1 MSKRKASEEINSKEK
16 DKYRQTTFNE
26 LNSEAYKKA
35 QQRND
40 EFQSLQ
46 DVGNQFLDMAAN
58 QLSTQHELSTA
69 EQTKVI
75 DLLKTH
81 SEKCVSLIEGIT
93 KEDNLTS
100 RSITKYNRTPNVA
113 PAKDNIKKKNQIE
126 GKDRPNAYDKLISAL
141 TTDEVIS
148 KSDMIQIVSNIK
160 SKTSQFNFESMLMNQ
175 DRSSKQVA
183 DSTNQSSA
191 LLSSCLQ
198 RVELISSIESI
209 QADTLLAL
217 KLNYYLLGR
226 EVYRFIYNILKN
238 TKQSFEEND
247 FPGLFENRV
256 RFHTPFFKH
265 AKQFNADLKSK
276 QIYDAFKKRIET
288 ATKYFQI
295 ASIAGIRT
303 LFSSTEMLQ
312 PSKLKDL
319 NRATLNANLRQ
330 IVENGSFRVINVE
343 IDEIIS
349 GALGYELSN
358 QLLPPQLP
366 KQINY
371 PSITDS
377 GTMPM
382 TPTIYEVTPI
392 TQYQS
397 FVNENNLCYVSSLL
411 NCIASLM
418 DFVPDLVS
426 NLQDCNPIFRQTLS
440 NLKAI
445 KNAILQ
451 GLDPSRLNKNCVND
465 LAQWIFKEELY
476 KSGQFGNPIRVCEG
490 MINKNDLF
498 KYVVGSYWKCKKHG
512 EKSVFKDDYT
522 FNLDYVPEQNE
533 ELNITTVIAN
543 SLNVDKKKRCKFE
556 GCNIPCDI
564 TKRITLWPKILVI
577 ETRAN
582 IRR

>member
-1 MSKRKASEEINSKEK
+1 MSKRKASEELNSKEK
-16 DKYRQTTFNE
+16 DKFRQTTFNE
-26 LNSEAYKKA
+26 LNSDAYKKEK
-35 QQRND
+35 QRND
-40 EFQSLQ
+40 EFQSFQ

-58 QLSTQHELSTA
+58 QLSIHHGLSTA
-69 EQTKVI
+69 DQSKVI

-81 SEKCVSLIEGIT
+81 SEKCVSLIEGIS
-93 KEDNLTS
+93 KEENLIS
-100 RSITKYNRTPNVA
+100 RRATKYTVA
-113 PAKDNIKKKNQIE
+113 PTKHKKQIGIE
-126 GKDRPNAYDKLISAL
+126 GKERPNVYEKLVSAL

-148 KSDMIQIVSNIK
+148 KSDMIQIISTIK
-160 SKTSQFNFESMLMNQ
+160 SNTSQFNFESMLINQ
-175 DRSSKQVA
+175 NQSLKQVA

-226 EVYRFIYNILKN
+226 EVYRFVYNILKN
-238 TKQSFEEND
+238 TKESFEEND
-247 FPGLFENRV
+247 FPGLLKNRV
-256 RFHTPFFKH
+256 KFHSPFFKH
-265 AKQFNADLKSK
+265 AKQFNTNLKNK
-276 QIYDAFKKRIET
+276 QVYGAFKKRIET

-319 NRATLNANLRQ
+319 NRATLNDNLRK
-330 IVENGSFRVINVE
+330 IVENGSFRVINVD

-366 KQINY
+366 KQIHY
-371 PSITDS
+371 PPITDS

-382 TPTIYEVTPI
+382 TPSIYEVKPI
-392 TQYQS
+392 SEYYS

-418 DFVPDLVS
+418 DFVPELVYT
-426 NLQDCNPIFRQTLS
+426 LQDCNSILHQTLS
-440 NLKAI
+440 NLKDI

-451 GLDPSRLNKNCVND
+451 GLDTSRLNKNCVND
-465 LAQWIFKEELY
+465 LAQWIYEEDLY
-476 KSGQFGNPIRVCEG
+476 KQGAFGNPIRVCEK
-490 MINKNDLF
+490 MIDKNDLF
-498 KYVVGSYWKCKKHG
+498 KCVVESAWKCRKHG
-512 EKSVFKDDYT
+512 ENSESKHDYT
-522 FNLDYVPEQNE
+522 INLDYVPELNE
-533 ELNITTVIAN
+533 ELNITTVLAN
-543 SLNVDKKKRCKFE
+543 SLNITKKKQCKFE
-556 GCNIPCDI
+556 GCNIHCEVS
-564 TKRITLWPKILVI
+564 KRFKLLPKILII
-577 ETRAN
+577 EAQAN
-582 IRR
+582 IRG